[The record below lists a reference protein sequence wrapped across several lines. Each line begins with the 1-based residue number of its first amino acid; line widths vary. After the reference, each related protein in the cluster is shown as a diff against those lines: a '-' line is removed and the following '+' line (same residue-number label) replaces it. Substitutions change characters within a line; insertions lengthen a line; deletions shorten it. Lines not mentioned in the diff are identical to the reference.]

1 MTDRDE
7 ILRRLGD
14 AREDA
19 RRIADQQR
27 AWRKQVGELVELG
40 RAAGLT
46 VDEMADALGLSK
58 SWTERLR
65 LRAKRRLQHQVP
77 YFYFGGPMPPAP

>member
-1 MTDRDE
+1 MTDREE

-14 AREDA
+14 AHEDA

-46 VDEMADALGLSK
+46 IDEMAEALGLSK

-65 LRAKRRLQHQVP
+65 RRVRVRPL
-77 YFYFGGPMPPAP
+77 GPFFPADPA

>member
-1 MTDRDE
+1 MTDRDD
-7 ILRRLGD
+7 ILRRLGE

-46 VDEMADALGLSK
+46 VEEMAGALGLSK
-58 SWTERLR
+58 SWTTRLR
-65 LRAKRRLQHQVP
+65 RRVRRFP
-77 YFYFGGPMPPAP
+77 EGPSFFFPAEPL

>member
-7 ILRRLGD
+7 ILHRLAD

-19 RRIADQQR
+19 RRLAEQQR
-27 AWRKQVGELVELG
+27 AWRKQVGELVEVG

-46 VDEMADALGLSK
+46 VEEMADALGLSK

-65 LRAKRRLQHQVP
+65 RRVQLRP
-77 YFYFGGPMPPAP
+77 SGPFFFPADPA

>member
-14 AREDA
+14 ARDDA
-19 RRIADQQR
+19 RRIAEQQR
-27 AWRKQVGELVELG
+27 AWRAQVGELVELG
-40 RAAGLT
+40 RAAGLS
-46 VDEMADALGLSK
+46 VEEMADALGLSK

-65 LRAKRRLQHQVP
+65 RRVRRP
-77 YFYFGGPMPPAP
+77 IGPSFFFPAP

>member
-1 MTDRDE
+1 VTDRDD

-19 RRIADQQR
+19 RRIADQQK

-58 SWTERLR
+58 SWTDRLR
-65 LRAKRRLQHQVP
+65 RRVRRYP
-77 YFYFGGPMPPAP
+77 AGPSFFFPAP

>member
-1 MTDRDE
+1 VTDRDD
-7 ILRRLGD
+7 ILRRLTD
-14 AREDA
+14 ARGDA

-27 AWRKQVGELVELG
+27 AWRAQVGELVELG

-46 VDEMADALGLSK
+46 VDEMAEALGLSK

-65 LRAKRRLQHQVP
+65 RRVRMRP
-77 YFYFGGPMPPAP
+77 SGPFFFPA

>member
-1 MTDRDE
+1 VSDRDD
-7 ILRRLGD
+7 ILRRLAD

-19 RRIADQQR
+19 RRIADRQR
-27 AWRKQVGELVELG
+27 AWRTQVGELVELG
-40 RAAGLT
+40 RAAGLS

-65 LRAKRRLQHQVP
+65 RRVRLRPA
-77 YFYFGGPMPPAP
+77 GPWFFPADPA